1 MNEKWAYQDVRLSE
15 SAVLQGPVRAGQD
28 AEQAPGHEKVEPG
41 LGVIVGQEFR
51 VGLQRDGRR
60 EHGHAHHDVR
70 SSQ

>member
-1 MNEKWAYQDVRLSE
+1 
-15 SAVLQGPVRAGQD
+15 LQGPVRAGQD

-60 EHGHAHHDVR
+60 EHGHAYHDVR
-70 SSQ
+70 RAQ